1 MNRNLKDYDRAIDE
15 AKILLDDLYA
25 EIDEMV
31 DAMSEIYD
39 LANNANEDNWQD
51 CVGHIQTIA
60 GNHC

>member
-1 MNRNLKDYDRAIDE
+1 MSRTLKDYDRAIDE
-15 AKILLDDLYA
+15 AKDLLDDLYA
-25 EIDEMV
+25 EIDGMV

-39 LANNANEDNWQD
+39 LANNANEDNWKN

>member
-1 MNRNLKDYDRAIDE
+1 MNRTLKDYDRAIDE
-15 AKILLDDLYA
+15 TKSLLDDLYA

-31 DAMSEIYD
+31 DAMSEIYG
-39 LANNANEDNWQD
+39 LAHDANEDNWNG